1 MSNKISGCY
10 EDFGSF
16 GMIDGEYLVPA
27 GKGLNAKSGDNVEAI
42 SLIDNDNCYEIT
54 SIVVEEYINIVQN
67 KIKGIFKYV
76 NSDYGFVD
84 LEGSKKGVYIKSN
97 NIHGAITGDSVEVI
111 LFKDGSKN
119 EGIIS
124 EILSFRD
131 TPFVG
136 NYIEKNGKSFVESEI
151 SGIKNIYPLSK
162 GKNVVISQND
172 VITFKLKR
180 KDSNNIFG
188 TLVDILGKERDKGI
202 DILKIA
208 ASQGA
213 RLEFSE
219 NVLNE
224 AELLIE
230 IIEQSEIDKREDL
243 RDLFTIT
250 IDGPDSK
257 DLDDAISIELL
268 DDGKF
273 KLYVHIAD
281 VTHYV
286 LDDSY
291 LDNEALARGTS
302 IYLVDKVIPM
312 LPEKLSNNLCSLN
325 PNTDKLSMTCEM
337 VIDQYGNIDFIN
349 SKVYESIINSN
360 FRTTYKEVQDLSDGY
375 NINESNE
382 LIFGG
387 IVNDELLQLVN
398 KSKILA
404 RILNNKLNSDGELDF
419 NFDET
424 KIKVDNNGH
433 PIGFE
438 VYQKYESNDWIK
450 AFMVSANQTVS
461 KLYEEYPFLH
471 RTHTKPDEKSIKKLQ
486 EILNIFELKT
496 DISNLSSKS
505 ISNLLLEIKGNDA
518 ERFLSKAILLTLH
531 RANYTDKREGHYGL
545 ALDYYSHFTSPIRR
559 YPDLQIHRIIKEVIS
574 GKFDSERKGFYE
586 KNLGHVA
593 LKSSMLEELSVE
605 IERKID
611 SHMAV
616 KYMSDKIGNV
626 FNGYIS
632 SIDNDNIYIELDNT
646 VKGVVNIDKSKYEF
660 NILCEGLFELVD
672 KDGEKTN
679 VGKKVRLKLVNANE
693 ANLKISFEI
702 V

>member
-1 MSNKISGCY
+1 MSNKISWCY
-10 EDFGSF
+10 EDFWSF
-16 GMIDGEYLVPA
+16 WMIDWEYLVPA
-27 GKGLNAKSGDNVEAI
+27 WKWLNAKSWDNVEAI

-67 KIKGIFKYV
+67 KIKWIFKYV
-76 NSDYGFVD
+76 NSDYWFVD
-84 LEGSKKGVYIKSN
+84 LEGSKKWVYIKSN
-97 NIHGAITGDSVEVI
+97 NIHWAITWDSVEVI
-111 LFKDGSKN
+111 LFKDWSKN
-119 EGIIS
+119 EWIIS

-131 TPFVG
+131 TPFVW
-136 NYIEKNGKSFVESEI
+136 NYIEKNWKSFVESEI
-151 SGIKNIYPLSK
+151 SWIKNIYPLSK
-162 GKNVVISQND
+162 WKNVVISQND

-180 KDSNNIFG
+180 KDSNNIFW
-188 TLVDILGKERDKGI
+188 TLVDILWKERDKWI

-208 ASQGA
+208 ASQWA

-250 IDGPDSK
+250 IDWPDSK

-268 DDGKF
+268 DDWKF

-291 LDNEALARGTS
+291 LDNEALARWTS

-337 VIDQYGNIDFIN
+337 VIDQYWNIDFIN

-382 LIFGG
+382 LIFWW

-404 RILNNKLNSDGELDF
+404 RILNNKLNSDWELDF

-424 KIKVDNNGH
+424 KIKVDNNWH
-433 PIGFE
+433 PIWFE

-505 ISNLLLEIKGNDA
+505 ISNLLLEIKWNDA

-531 RANYTDKREGHYGL
+531 RANYTDKREWHYWL

-616 KYMSDKIGNV
+616 KYMSDKIWNV
-626 FNGYIS
+626 FNWYIS

-646 VKGVVNIDKSKYEF
+646 VKWVVNIDKSKYEF
-660 NILCEGLFELVD
+660 NILCEWLFELVD
-672 KDGEKTN
+672 KDWEKTN
-679 VGKKVRLKLVNANE
+679 VWKKVRLKLVNANE